1 MNANYNLPERGL
13 TVLELIFVVAIVAVL
28 VGIAVPPM
36 LEARRSAQETRAV
49 ANLRMVS
56 ASQMLYFANRNQF
69 ASFEML
75 FSGGILSEG
84 QFERGAAGGGPK
96 GGHTEA
102 ISDGVYLY
110 TIRYSRDAQGI
121 TLDADPI
128 ESNTST
134 YRRFRFRLGR
144 RVTGGA
150 WANEGLLLVA
160 PPSVTS
166 PPPAAYVPFDP

>member
-13 TVLELIFVVAIVAVL
+13 TVLELIFVGAIVAVL

-96 GGHTEA
+96 GATPR
-102 ISDGVYLY
+102 
-110 TIRYSRDAQGI
+110 RYRTAC
-121 TLDADPI
+121 
-128 ESNTST
+128 TST
-134 YRRFRFRLGR
+134 PFDT
-144 RVTGGA
+144 RVTHRASLSTRIRSSRTRPPTGGFDSVSGGA
-150 WANEGLLLVA
+150 
-160 PPSVTS
+160 
-166 PPPAAYVPFDP
+166 